1 MKRVE
6 FGTKARKDLKR
17 YKNDR
22 RKMEALY
29 NVLDILR
36 KGEDLPASYKPHRL
50 SGNYVGCLECHIE
63 NDYLLIWQDE
73 DENMIYILRL
83 GSHSELFG

>member
-36 KGEDLPASYKPHRL
+36 KSEDLPASYKPHRL